1 MGFRHPIAMGWC
13 RFPGVR
19 TLIAMTTQSMQPT
32 VAPNTANKRLV
43 DDFIQDLFTR
53 GDLTAVDRYLDAGF
67 VNHDPP
73 FPGGPDSAEGM
84 RQAAVMFR
92 AACPDWHSDLEQL
105 VEEGDVVVERF
116 TARGTRRGELMG
128 AAATGEPL
136 ELRGINIFRIAGG
149 RIVER
154 WGRLDEA
161 GMARQLGLR
170 G

>member
-1 MGFRHPIAMGWC
+1 MTIQSTHP
-13 RFPGVR
+13 
-19 TLIAMTTQSMQPT
+19 TTDPT
-32 VAPNTANKRLV
+32 TDRCTANKHLV
-43 DDFIQDLFTR
+43 DAFIQELFSR
-53 GDLTAVDRYLDAGF
+53 GDLTAVDRYLAPTF

-73 FPGGPDSAEGM
+73 FPGGPDGPEGM
-84 RQAAVMFR
+84 RQAAAMFR

-116 TARGTRRGELMG
+116 TARGTRQGELMG
-128 AAATGEPL
+128 APATGEAL
-136 ELRGINIFRIAGG
+136 ELRGINIFRIEGD

-161 GMARQLGLR
+161 GLARQLGLP

>member
-1 MGFRHPIAMGWC
+1 MGWSGC
-13 RFPGVR
+13 GCVR
-19 TLIAMTTQSMQPT
+19 TLFGMTIQNLEPT
-32 VAPNTANKRLV
+32 VALSTPNKRLV
-43 DDFIQDLFTR
+43 DSFIQDLFTR
-53 GDLTAVDRYLDAGF
+53 GDLTAVDRYLAPGF
-67 VNHDPP
+67 VDHDPP
-73 FPGGPDSAEGM
+73 LPGGPDTAEGM

-92 AACPDWHSDLEQL
+92 SACPDWHSDLEQL

-128 AAATGEPL
+128 AAATGEAL
-136 ELRGINIFRIAGG
+136 ELRGINIFRVEGD